1 MAAMAAM
8 MLMTIIVERMSTF
21 IFWIIAGI
29 DGLKNL
35 AEVLAEV
42 FHVELTLEQ
51 SPASRVYQ
59 RIMIKGN

>member
-1 MAAMAAM
+1 M

-42 FHVELTLEQ
+42 FNVEFHVELTLEQ

-59 RIMIKGN
+59 RVIIKRN